1 VFKLNRRYFIYLF
14 DRVLVAAVT
23 QKWNYLGKHSDK
35 HFILPPSPKLTQVSS
50 MSSLFIGLTLDESLK
65 KISMKKSTVV
75 LFLLLT
81 TVFVSAQEVVSTQ
94 GDSYSNA
101 SGSIDFT
108 IGEVVINTGTDGTND
123 ITQGFHQTNWN
134 FLGVEDFAPDYEAII
149 FPNPTEDVLN
159 IRTSMFENVTYTL
172 YDAQGKIVMQDIL
185 SAEQTPIQ
193 VSQLAPGSYSL
204 ILNNQTQ
211 NLKSFKLIKT
221 H

>member
-1 VFKLNRRYFIYLF
+1 MKRTTFLLF
-14 DRVLVAAVT
+14 
-23 QKWNYLGKHSDK
+23 
-35 HFILPPSPKLTQVSS
+35 
-50 MSSLFIGLTLDESLK
+50 SLFATIT
-65 KISMKKSTVV
+65 
-75 LFLLLT
+75 
-81 TVFVSAQEVVSTQ
+81 VSAQEVVSSQ

-101 SGSIDFT
+101 SANIDFT

-134 FLGVEDFAPDYEAII
+134 FVGLEDHAPSYEATI

-159 IRTSMFENVTYTL
+159 IRTSMYENVTYTL
-172 YDAQGKIVMQDIL
+172 YDAKGKLVMQDIL

-193 VSQLAPGSYSL
+193 VSQLAPGNYSI

-211 NLKSFKLIKT
+211 NLKTFKLVKT